1 MPSII
6 LWYIVYIV
14 QGYLQLS
21 RVAIST
27 ISCWHRRIET
37 SFDSITKQ
45 NENEKPAQYWKKFT
59 HSKPPYFVIFS
70 QKLKKSFFTRMVGNI
85 CVFLCMYN
93 VQYMAVRL
101 ADWVMSWTALGQ
113 HNICIIIANSKKFS
127 DCFSLT

>member
-1 MPSII
+1 MSSII

-27 ISCWHRRIET
+27 ISCWHQCIEA

-45 NENEKPAQYWKKFT
+45 NENVKTCSILKKIYPFKT
-59 HSKPPYFVIFS
+59 PLFCYLL
-70 QKLKKSFFTRMVGNI
+70 QKLKKSFFTRMFGNI
-85 CVFLCMYN
+85 CVLLCMYN

-101 ADWVMSWTALGQ
+101 AD
-113 HNICIIIANSKKFS
+113 
-127 DCFSLT
+127 